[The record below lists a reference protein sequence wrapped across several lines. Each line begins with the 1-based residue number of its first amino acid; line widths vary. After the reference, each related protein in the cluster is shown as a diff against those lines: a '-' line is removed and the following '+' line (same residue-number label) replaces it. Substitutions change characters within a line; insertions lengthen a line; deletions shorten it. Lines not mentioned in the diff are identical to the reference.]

1 MSFPKTWPN
10 DITKGD
16 IQTYLQHYYM
26 SSNAPKHQPLVGIG
40 NRCKNNTS
48 DDNLSLPQSVVHSVM
63 KGIAETNSSNR
74 GLLVWHSTGSGKTLT
89 GTCVMD
95 SFWETDKNIVFVTS
109 VEASNSNP
117 PSNFHKLASRFLPRF
132 KGKSLDVIKR
142 EFDKRG
148 VKFFTF
154 ATLAHYLLIAN
165 PLKSVKSNADIQKHK
180 SFLSDAIIIIDEV
193 HNIFKP
199 LPNQKT
205 ENDAVKRFLTMDNNP
220 LTQNLKI
227 AILTATPGDTLEDIV
242 ELLNLVRDK
251 NNPVITCPDINN
263 KQDIESFKTN
273 IKGLVSFFDM
283 SKDYTKFPRVTNAK
297 VVRAPMNVK
306 QYIRY
311 SSAYNE
317 EPDAIKNADLLL
329 KQNQI
334 GKYYKH
340 ARRYANMLY
349 DMDSGMLLEEFSSKL
364 PSLLK
369 SIQEYPK
376 EKHYIYSSFYENRG
390 YGGHGILA
398 IAKALEEHLGFE
410 KVSVSQAKELISKR
424 ISLSAKPRYVIAISS
439 DLSDDKEKLKSL
451 VSAFNM
457 AENSRGEYI
466 QLFLASQGYNEGVD
480 LRAVK
485 HVHIF
490 EPLLTF
496 ASDKQ
501 TIGRAARYCSHS
513 NLNLEQGEW
522 TVKIHRYISDKPTD
536 LSIFNL
542 NYLRE
547 RTHYFIQWS
556 ETLQQRY
563 DALPPLKELKQKRND
578 LQGEIKKI
586 MQMIRELQKK
596 TKQIEK
602 MNLKNVEMID
612 EKITN
617 EALARTRE
625 LMVVYAVIKEAS
637 VDYLL
642 FKDFH
647 ASNFV

>member
-1 MSFPKTWPN
+1 MSN
-10 DITKGD
+10 
-16 IQTYLQHYYM
+16 
-26 SSNAPKHQPLVGIG
+26 
-40 NRCKNNTS
+40 
-48 DDNLSLPQSVVHSVM
+48 
-63 KGIAETNSSNR
+63 
-74 GLLVWHSTGSGKTLT
+74 
-89 GTCVMD
+89 
-95 SFWETDKNIVFVTS
+95 
-109 VEASNSNP
+109 
-117 PSNFHKLASRFLPRF
+117 
-132 KGKSLDVIKR
+132 
-142 EFDKRG
+142 
-148 VKFFTF
+148 
-154 ATLAHYLLIAN
+154 
-165 PLKSVKSNADIQKHK
+165 
-180 SFLSDAIIIIDEV
+180 AIIIIDEV

-205 ENDAVKRFLTMDNNP
+205 ENDAVKKFLTMDNNP

-251 NNPVITCPDINN
+251 NNPPITCPDINN

-297 VVRAPMNVK
+297 VIRSPMNVK

-317 EPDAIKNADLLL
+317 EPDDIKNADLLL

-349 DMDSGMLLEEFSSKL
+349 DMDSGMMLGEFSSKL
-364 PSLLK
+364 PTLLK
-369 SIQEYPK
+369 SIKEYPN

-424 ISLSAKPRYVIAISS
+424 ISLSEKPRYVMAISS

-466 QLFLASQGYNEGVD
+466 QLFLASQGYNEGID

-513 NLNLEQGEW
+513 NLNREQGEW

-547 RTHYFIQWS
+547 RTQYFIEWS

-612 EKITN
+612 QKITN

-625 LMVVYAVIKEAS
+625 LLVVYTLIKEAS